1 MKAFLFHVL
10 HGTDGAAVMIMA
22 PSCSYQFFEHTSMS
36 IGLHASY
43 ISEDFS
49 YFTFVEHFRAKMRV
63 FFFAPQCRSPANC
76 YSSFVVSFTLS
87 SIIFRLGCA

>member
-36 IGLHASY
+36 IGLRASY

-63 FFFAPQCRSPANC
+63 FFLHHSAEARQIVILPLWFHLHCH
-76 YSSFVVSFTLS
+76 L
-87 SIIFRLGCA
+87 